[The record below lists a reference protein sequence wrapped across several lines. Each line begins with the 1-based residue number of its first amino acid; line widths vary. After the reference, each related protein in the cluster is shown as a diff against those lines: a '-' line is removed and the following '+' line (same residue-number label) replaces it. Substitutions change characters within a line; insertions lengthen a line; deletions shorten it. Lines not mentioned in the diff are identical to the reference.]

1 MAKQRRIYSADVV
14 INGTIYAIAKNKKD
28 AVALM
33 AKFLGTEIE
42 AKGGSFNG
50 DPFTDPELPTV
61 HFSPAMTV
69 EPKQKLKVSLNET
82 VEVETV
88 DDEEHGEIATDGT
101 PDGKRYLVGVDYNDD
116 DGNISSTSI
125 VVRAKDE
132 EAAFNVAAD
141 IVKKRPYVVKIQG
154 GTSEE
159 LLDKVSE
166 DAAA

>member
-1 MAKQRRIYSADVV
+1 MAKQRRIYSADVLL
-14 INGTIYAIAKNKKD
+14 NGTIYAIANTRKD
-28 AVALM
+28 AEAMM

-42 AKGGSFNG
+42 AGSGSFNG

-69 EPKQKLKVSLNET
+69 EPKQKLKVSLSET
-82 VEVETV
+82 VDVETV

-116 DGNISSTSI
+116 DGNVSSTSL
-125 VVRAKDE
+125 VVRAQDE
-132 EAAFNVAAD
+132 EAAFSVAAG

-159 LLDKVSE
+159 LLAQASE
-166 DAAA
+166 NAAA

>member
-1 MAKQRRIYSADVV
+1 MAKTRRIFSADVV
-14 INGTIYAIAKNKKD
+14 INGTIYAIAKD
-28 AVALM
+28 EQEAQAMM

-69 EPKQKLKVSLNET
+69 EPKQSLSVSLAE
-82 VEVETV
+82 EVDVDTI
-88 DDEEHGEIATDGT
+88 DDEEHGEIATDGS

-116 DGNISSTSI
+116 DGDICSTSI
-125 VVRAKDE
+125 VVLATDE
-132 EAAFNVAAD
+132 EAAFNLAAD
-141 IVKKRPYVVKIQG
+141 IVKKRPNVVKIQG

-159 LLDKVSE
+159 LLDKASE
-166 DAAA
+166 GAAT